1 MSDLVARSGVTGR
14 RSLAAAG
21 VALALL
27 VAGCGSASSSSSTVN
42 AAATGSSTAGAA
54 ASTTASSKKH
64 VTIAIAM
71 TQNSVPYYETAQL
84 GAQAAG
90 PQEGNAKVVVQGP
103 VNPLGGAVAT
113 VAQNLETSLNPD
125 GFGVNP
131 CVLAEW
137 TQVINSISRAVPDG
151 NILSW
156 NCKPAAS
163 ASAANTSP
171 VKTFVGASDFQT
183 GEAATKAAVTA
194 AHLGPQTTGTALLA
208 ECALGVPTLTD
219 RRAGALAEIKKL
231 LPKVT
236 PVLWVSNPYDAGALT
251 AWTSALEKYQHVV
264 YASGACDQDSSALS
278 SLKARGSAGN
288 IAVATI
294 DPDAQELGQIE
305 DGKISAG
312 VASAPWVVANV
323 ATRLLI
329 RHARGDSMPTGWVDT
344 GLYPITKANAAQWLT
359 ATKSPAQAQAL
370 FAPLADTVLS
380 NLQAN
385 TRPMADAYAY
395 AG

>member
-1 MSDLVARSGVTGR
+1 
-14 RSLAAAG
+14 
-21 VALALL
+21 
-27 VAGCGSASSSSSTVN
+27 
-42 AAATGSSTAGAA
+42 
-54 ASTTASSKKH
+54 
-64 VTIAIAM
+64 VTIAVVLTDPAVPFY
-71 TQNSVPYYETAQL
+71 QNARL

-131 CVLAEW
+131 CVLSEW
-137 TQVINSISRAVPDG
+137 TQVMNSISRAVPNG
-151 NILSW
+151 NVVSW
-156 NCKPAAS
+156 NCKPG
-163 ASAANTSP
+163 ASAAAASTSP
-171 VKTFVGASDFQT
+171 VKTFVGASDFAT
-183 GEAATKAAVTA
+183 GEAAAKAAVTA

-208 ECALGVPTLTD
+208 ECSLGVPILAD
-219 RRAGALAEIKKL
+219 RRAGELAEIRKL

-236 PVLWVSNPYDAGALT
+236 PVLWVSSPYDSAALT
-251 AWTSALEKYQHVV
+251 AWTSTLEKYQHVV
-264 YASGACDQDSSALS
+264 YAAGTCDQDSAALS
-278 SLKARGSAGN
+278 TLKARGSAGN

-305 DGKISAG
+305 TGQISAG
-312 VASAPWVVANV
+312 IATVPWVVANV

-344 GLYPITKANAAQWLT
+344 GLYPITKANAAQYLT
-359 ATKSPAQAQAL
+359 ATKSPAQAEAW
-370 FAPLADTVLS
+370 FSPIANTVLS

-385 TRPMADAYAY
+385 THPMADAYAY